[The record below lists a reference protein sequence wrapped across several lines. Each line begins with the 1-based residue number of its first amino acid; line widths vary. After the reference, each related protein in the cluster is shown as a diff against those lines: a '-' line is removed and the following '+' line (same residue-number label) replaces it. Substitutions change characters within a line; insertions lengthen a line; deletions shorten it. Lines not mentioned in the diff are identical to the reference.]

1 VRRAS
6 ALLVFAASLAL
17 VVLPI
22 PAQRAFARPDAVVRA
37 GPLRAEVR
45 ARPWSIV
52 FRQRRGQALREAGGV
67 PGRRA
72 LRLRRIRRGVEALVG
87 ARAPALRVLLRARG
101 DGVVSLE
108 VRALARDAETVGE
121 RFAARPGERFLGFGE
136 RSNALDQRG
145 NAVESYVSDGPFRP
159 EDRAVGGAIR
169 PPWARGER
177 DDSTYYPVPWLLSS
191 RGYGVLVDDD
201 ATSRFALAPGAGRSW
216 RVRVQGRRLA
226 LRVFAGPT
234 PAAALARFTA
244 STGRQPAPAA
254 PWAYGPWVQTG
265 QPNVI
270 PADEERGI
278 FRTLRDADAP
288 VSAAETQMHYLPCG
302 AQRGREAAERAR
314 TAALHGLG
322 VARLVYFNPSLCASY
337 GSVYDR
343 AAAAGALQRG
353 PDGRPFTYPSF
364 VGGGGAA
371 GFTVEPLAQWDFTA
385 SATPRLYGALLREAV
400 AGHGA
405 DGWMEDFGED
415 TPPSVRLAD
424 GSTGTAAHN
433 RYPRD
438 YHCAVQRL
446 SRRLPRPV
454 VRFQRSGWTG
464 AARCADD
471 VWGGDPTTVW
481 DFDGLRS
488 ALVQG
493 LSIGLSGVSRWG
505 SDIGGYNSFG
515 PRERLS
521 PELLTRWIELGAVS
535 GVMRTKR
542 SGIALPPYE
551 RPQVYDPAHIGVWR
565 RYAKLRTALY
575 PYLTAADA
583 TYRRT
588 GLPLMR
594 HLALVY
600 PNDRRAIVQDGELMF
615 GPDLLAAPVTSPGQ
629 RRKAIYLPRG
639 RWLDF
644 WRSVTYDRGGRGG
657 FEPRRARLE
666 AGGRT
671 RTLAAPVGRL
681 PLLLRAGAV
690 VPLLPAEVDTLAPYR
705 APGVVR
711 LADRRA
717 RLELLAFPRGR
728 SSARFGLDGRLRS
741 RERRGGWTLALD
753 GRRRRAFTLRAGLSA
768 LRRPFRPRA
777 VRLDGRALRFRYEA
791 STRVLTVAFAARSGR
806 LVVQR

>member
-1 VRRAS
+1 VVAGRLLALAGGLALGA
-6 ALLVFAASLAL
+6 ALLAPGRALAG
-17 VVLPI
+17 
-22 PAQRAFARPDAVVRA
+22 PDAVVRA
-37 GPLRAEVR
+37 GTLRAEVR

-52 FRQRRGQALREAGGV
+52 FRQRGGQALREAGPAGM
-67 PGRRA
+67 RA
-72 LRLRRIRRGVEALVG
+72 LRLMRVDGGIEALVG
-87 ARAPALRVLLRARG
+87 TGAPTVRVRLRARG
-101 DGVVSLE
+101 EGVVSLE
-108 VRALARDAETVGE
+108 VRALTEGATSVSE
-121 RFAARPGERFLGFGE
+121 RFVAHPGERFLGFGE
-136 RSNALDQRG
+136 RSNAVDQRG
-145 NAVESYVSDGPFRP
+145 REVEAYVSDGPFRP

-191 RGYGVLVDDD
+191 RGYGVLVDND
-201 ATSRFALAPGAGRSW
+201 ATSRFSLARGAGRGW
-216 RVRVQGRRLA
+216 RVRVSGRRFA

-234 PAAALARFTA
+234 PAGALARFTA
-244 STGRQPAPAA
+244 STGRQGPPGA

-270 PADEERGI
+270 PPAEEQDI
-278 FRTLRDADAP
+278 FRTLRAADAP

-314 TAALHGLG
+314 TAAFHALG
-322 VARLVYFNPSLCASY
+322 VARLVYFNPSLCESYAS
-337 GSVYDR
+337 VFDR
-343 AAAAGALQRG
+343 ASAAGALQLG
-353 PDGRPFTYPSF
+353 SDGRPFTYPSF

-385 SATPRLYGALLREAV
+385 LATPGLYGALLREAV
-400 AGHGA
+400 EEHGA

-415 TPPSVRLAD
+415 TPPSVVLAD
-424 GSTGTAAHN
+424 GTTGEAAHN

-446 SRRLPRPV
+446 ARALPKPV

-464 AARCADD
+464 TARCADD

-481 DFDGLRS
+481 GYDGLRS
-488 ALVQG
+488 AVTQG
-493 LSIGLSGVSRWG
+493 LSVGLSGVSRWG

-515 PRERLS
+515 TDERLT

-542 SGIALPPYE
+542 TGIALPSYA

-575 PYLTAADA
+575 PYIVAADA
-583 TYRRT
+583 AYRRT

-594 HLALVY
+594 HLALVH
-600 PNDRRAIVQDGELMF
+600 PGDRRAMEQDREFLF

-629 RRKAIYLPRG
+629 RRRALYLPRG
-639 RWLDF
+639 KWVDF
-644 WRSVTYDRGGRGG
+644 WSSVAYDRGGRGG
-657 FEPRRARLE
+657 FEPRRARILSG
-666 AGGRT
+666 AAT
-671 RTLAAPVGRL
+671 RTLAAPPGRL

-690 VPLLPAEVDTLAPYR
+690 VPLLPPAVDTLSPYR
-705 APGVVR
+705 ARGVVR
-711 LADRRA
+711 LADRRD

-728 SSARFGLDGRLRS
+728 SSARFALDGRLRAH
-741 RERRGGWTLALD
+741 EGRGRWTLALD
-753 GRRRRAFTLRAGLSA
+753 GRRRRTFTLRAGLTA
-768 LRRPFRPRA
+768 LRRPFRPRS
-777 VRLDGRALRFRYEA
+777 VRLGGRALPFRYDDA
-791 STRVLTVAFAARSGR
+791 AGVLTVRFAARHAR

>member
-1 VRRAS
+1 MHVAGRLPAVTGGL
-6 ALLVFAASLAL
+6 ALAASLLA
-17 VVLPI
+17 PG
-22 PAQRAFARPDAVVRA
+22 PAAAEPDAVVRA

-52 FRQRRGQALREAGGV
+52 FRQRGGEALREAGGRV
-67 PGRRA
+67 GMRA
-72 LRLRRIRRGVEALVG
+72 LRLTRIAGGVEALVG
-87 ARAPALRVLLRARG
+87 VRSPELRVRVRARG
-101 DGVVSLE
+101 EGVLSLE
-108 VRALARDAETVGE
+108 VRALAAATGPVAE

-136 RSNALDQRG
+136 RSNAVDQRG
-145 NAVESYVSDGPFRP
+145 REVESYVSDGPFRP

-191 RGYGVLVDDD
+191 RGYGVLVDED
-201 ATSRFALAPGAGRSW
+201 ATSRFTLAPGASRAW
-216 RVRVQGRRLA
+216 RVRATGRRLA

-234 PAAALARFTA
+234 PAQALARFTA
-244 STGRQPAPAA
+244 STGRQGRPGA

-270 PADEERGI
+270 PPAEEQGI
-278 FRTLRDADAP
+278 FRTLRAADAP

-302 AQRGREAAERAR
+302 AQGGREAAERAR
-314 TAALHGLG
+314 TAAFHALG

-337 GSVYDR
+337 ASVFDR
-343 AAAAGALQRG
+343 AAAAGALQLG
-353 PDGRPFTYPSF
+353 AGGRPFTYPSF
-364 VGGGGAA
+364 VGGSGAA

-385 SATPRLYGALLREAV
+385 PATAGLYGALLREAV
-400 AGHGA
+400 ADQGA

-415 TPPSVRLAD
+415 TPPSVVLAD
-424 GSTGTAAHN
+424 GTTGEAAHN

-446 SRRLPRPV
+446 ARTLPKPV

-481 DFDGLRS
+481 GFDGLRS
-488 ALVQG
+488 ALTQG

-515 PRERLS
+515 ANERLTS
-521 PELLTRWIELGAVS
+521 ELLTRWIELGAVS

-542 SGIALPPYE
+542 TGIALPPYT

-575 PYLTAADA
+575 PYLVAADA
-583 TYRRT
+583 SYRRT
-588 GLPLMR
+588 GMPIMR
-594 HLALVY
+594 HLALAY
-600 PNDRRAIVQDGELMF
+600 PGDRRAVAQDREFLF
-615 GPDLLAAPVTSPGQ
+615 GPDLLVAPVTSPAQ
-629 RRKAIYLPRG
+629 RRKAVYLPRG
-639 RWLDF
+639 SWVEF
-644 WRSVTYDRGGRGG
+644 WASVAYDRGGRGG
-657 FEPRRARLE
+657 FEPRRARLL
-666 AGGRT
+666 AGGRA
-671 RTLAAPVGRL
+671 RTLAAPLGRL

-690 VPLLPAEVDTLAPYR
+690 LPLLPADVDTLAPYR
-705 APGVVR
+705 APGVVS
-711 LADRRA
+711 LADRRD
-717 RLELLAFPRGR
+717 RLELLAFPRER

-741 RERRGGWTLALD
+741 REDRGRWTLAVEAA
-753 GRRRRAFTLRAGLSA
+753 RRRAFTLRAGLTA
-768 LRRPFRPRA
+768 LRRPFRPRS
-777 VRLDGRALRFRYEA
+777 VRLDGRRLPFRYD
-791 STRVLTVAFAARSGR
+791 SGTRVLTVTFAARRGR